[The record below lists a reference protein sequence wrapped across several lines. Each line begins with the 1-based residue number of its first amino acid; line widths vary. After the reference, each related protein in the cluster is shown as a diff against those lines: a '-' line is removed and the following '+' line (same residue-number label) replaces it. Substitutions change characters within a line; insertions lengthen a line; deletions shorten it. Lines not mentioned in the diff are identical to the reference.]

1 MQINKEIEIILDH
14 RHYGYSVANWDKE
27 VGCDGITIQSFD
39 ISKNGRENSRYIT
52 MDKKVAIA
60 IANAI
65 LELCNEK

>member
-1 MQINKEIEIILDH
+1 MQINKEIEIIPD
-14 RHYGYSVANWDKE
+14 RYYGYSVANWNKE

-39 ISKNGRENSRYIT
+39 ISKTGRENSRHIT

-65 LELCNEK
+65 FELCNEK